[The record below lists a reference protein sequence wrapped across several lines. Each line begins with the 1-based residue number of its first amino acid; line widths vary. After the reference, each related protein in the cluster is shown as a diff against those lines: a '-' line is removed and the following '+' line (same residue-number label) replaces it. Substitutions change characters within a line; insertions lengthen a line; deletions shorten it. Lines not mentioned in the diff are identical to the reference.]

1 MLLRWALVGL
11 FVVSASAQTDTS
23 RAALFAAIERGAA
36 SDVERLLDG
45 GASSN
50 AVDGDGIPALMAAT
64 LFADAH
70 VVDLLLK
77 HGADPNRTGPAGT
90 TALMWAA
97 PSLAKAR
104 LLVGRG
110 ANINARSDTERTPL
124 LVAASYPGTVDVLR
138 LLIDHGADL
147 RAQDDRLYGA
157 GARRPIRRREVI
169 FPRREGSVERTLA
182 RGPSRGFARYDR
194 PTADYV
200 MMKG

>member
-1 MLLRWALVGL
+1 VGARWAVRG
-11 FVVSASAQTDTS
+11 VRVSANRTS
-23 RAALFAAIERGAA
+23 RDALFAAIQRGAA

-45 GASSN
+45 GASAN
-50 AVDGDGIPALMAAT
+50 AVGGDGIPALMAAT

-97 PSLAKAR
+97 PSLSKAR

-110 ANINARSDTERTPL
+110 ANISARSDTERTPL

-147 RAQDDRLYGA
+147 RAQDRAGDGA
-157 GARRPIRRREVI
+157 GARRPIRRRRSRSLPGRERARSNALS
-169 FPRREGSVERTLA
+169 PGPAARRSPATI
-182 RGPSRGFARYDR
+182 DR
-194 PTADYV
+194 LPTT
-200 MMKG
+200 